1 MDSPGARRPYAE
13 RVSVRRLPVAVLAD
27 GLLAAAFL
35 VLGQVE
41 LRQPWDDGFRAGP
54 MWLDVPVTALAV
66 LPLALRTTA
75 PRPGLLLMVAV
86 NLVPGLFVAH
96 TILFWGDVVPMLVM
110 VFAVAR
116 RDPGRAG
123 RYAWLSWPLLLLA
136 GVRIPGFLELSSVLF
151 AGVVV
156 VFAWFGGRLVRR
168 VDERRRALADAL
180 ARLSQEQAARQ
191 AAAVAHERSRIA
203 AEMHDVVSH
212 AVSLMVIQVGAARM
226 ELEASGGVPAE
237 VGQLQWA
244 ERAGREALDALRRSL
259 GVLRGSLP

>member
-1 MDSPGARRPYAE
+1 M
-13 RVSVRRLPVAVLAD
+13 AVLVD
-27 GLLAAAFL
+27 GLLAAAFV

-54 MWLDVPVTALAV
+54 MWLDAPVTALAV

-75 PRPGLLLMVAV
+75 PRLGLLLMVAV

-96 TILFWGDVVPMLVM
+96 TILFWGDVVPLLVM
-110 VFAVAR
+110 VFTVAR
-116 RDPGRAG
+116 GDGGLVGRW
-123 RYAWLSWPLLLLA
+123 AWLSWPLMLLA
-136 GVRIPGFLELSSVLF
+136 GAHIPGFLELSSVLF

-156 VFAWFGGRLVRR
+156 VFAWFTGRLVRR
-168 VDERRRALADAL
+168 MDERRRALADAL
-180 ARLSQEQAARQ
+180 ARLSQEQNARQ

-226 ELEASGGVPAE
+226 ELEASGGAAAE
-237 VGQLQWA
+237 VGQLHSA
-244 ERAGREALDALRRSL
+244 ERTGREALDALRRSL